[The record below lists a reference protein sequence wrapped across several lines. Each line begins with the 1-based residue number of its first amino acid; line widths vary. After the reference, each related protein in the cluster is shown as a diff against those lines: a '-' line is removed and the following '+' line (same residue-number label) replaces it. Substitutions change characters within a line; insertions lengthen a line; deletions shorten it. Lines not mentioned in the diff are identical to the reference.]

1 MLDLDKNTDGSYND
15 LIFLKPLFTT
25 KFGAEEDLLKSMVTT
40 SPKAQ

>member
-15 LIFLKPLFTT
+15 LIFLKPLFHN
-25 KFGAEEDLLKSMVTT
+25 KI

>member
-15 LIFLKPLFTT
+15 LIFLKPLFTIR
-25 KFGAEEDLLKSMVTT
+25 FGAEKDLLKSMAMI